1 MRSGWFMGGA
11 GSRRGFLAKFM
22 KYVNGLTFEEEPDYN
37 YLREIV
43 TEVSER
49 I

>member
-22 KYVNGLTFEEEPDYN
+22 TGQAPVRGKGQVAA
-37 YLREIV
+37 V
-43 TEVSER
+43 
-49 I
+49 